1 MSPMP
6 TVPAK
11 PSSSLVCNPLRATLL
26 RSMGNVKPLR
36 LCTGSAGNR
45 NGRAVARD
53 GIRVSKA
60 NQLVE
65 TISNG
70 GTRRPAQKREEVKRR
85 RRKRS
90 KREKDEE
97 SASQPTRKEKGGTR
111 EENSRQT
118 SWVFT
123 WSGLGVGNSN
133 RSVQTIITSQRHQQ
147 ERSPALFQELLLESS
162 A

>member
-1 MSPMP
+1 MSPIP

-11 PSSSLVCNPLRATLL
+11 PSSLVCNSLRATLL

-45 NGRAVARD
+45 NGRAAARD
-53 GIRVSKA
+53 GMRVSKA

-70 GTRRPAQKREEVKRR
+70 RTRRPAQKREEVKRR

-97 SASQPTRKEKGGTR
+97 SVGQPKEKKKVGQEKR
-111 EENSRQT
+111 NSRQT

-147 ERSPALFQELLLESS
+147 EQSPALAQELLLESS

>member
-85 RRKRS
+85 RKRS

-111 EENSRQT
+111 KT
-118 SWVFT
+118 SAV
-123 WSGLGVGNSN
+123 LAVY
-133 RSVQTIITSQRHQQ
+133 I
-147 ERSPALFQELLLESS
+147 P
-162 A
+162 